1 MASYEDT
8 HSIIVPA
15 ANANFT
21 AHTYTHIY
29 VGANATFTVNGV
41 VVTAVGGSTLNLKVR
56 SISAT
61 ANVYLLGEN
70 IDVSFDNPNIYTLT
84 T

>member
-1 MASYEDT
+1 MAIT
-8 HSIIVPA
+8 NQIHSVIVPA
-15 ANANFT
+15 AQANFT
-21 AHTYTHIY
+21 AHTYSEIY

-41 VVTAVGGSTLNLKVR
+41 VVTASAGSNIKLTVR

-61 ANVYLLGEN
+61 ANVYLLGDN
-70 IDVSFDNPNIYTLT
+70 IDLSYDNPNIYTLT

>member
-1 MASYEDT
+1 MAIT
-8 HSIIVPA
+8 NQIHSIIVAA

-21 AHTYTHIY
+21 AHTYSEIY

-41 VVTAVGGSTLNLKVR
+41 SITAAAGSTIKLTIR

-61 ANVYLLGEN
+61 ANVYLLGDN
-70 IDVSFDNPNIYTLT
+70 INLSYDNPNIYTLST
-84 T
+84 